1 MRKITPLAIS
11 IIAIALSIIAIVIVF
26 TKHYPRI
33 NLDFDY
39 LGLIVGILALLVTV
53 LIGWDI
59 YKAVNIDKY
68 IKKQIENAET
78 EAICLTLSQLGL
90 SLYRTNNYMAAL
102 TALVNAL
109 SAWKPYS
116 GEMGDKAASHAQ
128 DILCKVLKEGEKFQL
143 DEIKDELCI
152 LKTIKHKLTN
162 TELLNILGRVGI

>member
-1 MRKITPLAIS
+1 MKNKIPFIFS
-11 IIAIALSIIAIVIVF
+11 CIAILLSLIAIGMII
-26 TKHYPRI
+26 TNHYPRT

-39 LGLIVGILALLVTV
+39 LGLIIGILALLVTV

-152 LKTIKHKLTN
+152 
-162 TELLNILGRVGI
+162 RRYW